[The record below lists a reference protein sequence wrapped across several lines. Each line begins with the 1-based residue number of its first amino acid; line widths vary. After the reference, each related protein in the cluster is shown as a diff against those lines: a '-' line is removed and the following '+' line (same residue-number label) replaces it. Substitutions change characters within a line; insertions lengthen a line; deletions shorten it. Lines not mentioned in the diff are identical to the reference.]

1 MKMIYKHANEIHSR
15 KEGFAIS
22 LLKKWEILEVGN
34 GLQGWNG
41 TERNVTS
48 FTSARELFTIC

>member
-1 MKMIYKHANEIHSR
+1 MIYKHANEIHSR
-15 KEGFAIS
+15 KEGFAVS

-41 TERNVTS
+41 TELNVTS

>member
-1 MKMIYKHANEIHSR
+1 MQMKFILTR
-15 KEGFAIS
+15 KVSQLAS
-22 LLKKWEILEVGN
+22 LKWEILEVGN

-41 TERNVTS
+41 TELIVTS

>member
-1 MKMIYKHANEIHSR
+1 MIYKHANEIHSR
-15 KEGFAIS
+15 KEVFAIN
-22 LLKKWEILEVGN
+22 LFKKWEILEVGN

-41 TERNVTS
+41 TELNVTS